1 MYSRRWLIASLVVL
15 GLVGGC
21 SQFNTNLTTQTS
33 SSTLTFLSPQAANAG
48 DSGFTITANGAGFVT
63 GAIILWNVG
72 PNQVQLTTTFVSS
85 AQLTAPVP
93 NSNVAAAG
101 NVQVAVQIPGS
112 AVSGASGTTATTT
125 TEVSNLVNFTINP
138 KPGSAPTVTSLSAS
152 TTSMPATPY
161 CGATGFTLT
170 VTGANF
176 DSSSVVNWN
185 GSQRA
190 TIFVNS
196 GQLTASILPQDAAFP
211 GTANVTVSN
220 AAGPSNTAIFTMTT
234 PNSLP
239 APGLKSAT
247 VLTPTSIAV
256 GSPTFTLRVDGDF
269 LPCTVVDWVTQ
280 ANGGNVQSTLTT
292 TYVPFTS
299 ADPVHNIPADP
310 AHLNA
315 TVPAA
320 DLATVGTAQVF
331 LFTLGPGGGLYPN
344 DPTLNTGLKFT
355 ITP

>member
-1 MYSRRWLIASLVVL
+1 MYSRSWMTASLLVL
-15 GLVGGC
+15 GLLGGC

-48 DSGFTITANGAGFVT
+48 DPGFTITANGAGFVT

-93 NSNVAAAG
+93 NSDLTSAG
-101 NVQVAVQIPGS
+101 SVKVAVQIPGS

-125 TEVSNLVNFTINP
+125 TEVSNVVNFNINP
-138 KPGSAPTVTSLSAS
+138 TAGSAPTIAALSAS

-185 GSQRA
+185 GSRRA
-190 TIFVNS
+190 TTFVNS

-220 AAGPSNTAIFTMTT
+220 ATGPSNTALFTMTT
-234 PNSLP
+234 PAANL
-239 APGLKSAT
+239 AP
-247 VLTPTSIAV
+247 PSITAPLQITIQK
-256 GSPTFTLRVDGDF
+256 GSPTFAINIDGSV
-269 LPCTVVDWVTQ
+269 LPCTVAQWVV
-280 ANGGNVQSTLTT
+280 GSTKSPLVT
-292 TYVPFTS
+292 TYVPANQDPTDAAIHLS
-299 ADPVHNIPADP
+299 ATI
-310 AHLNA
+310 
-315 TVPAA
+315 PAA
-320 DLATVGTAQVF
+320 DLVTAGPAQIV
-331 LFTLGPGGGLYPN
+331 LFTMQPPAGGQ
-344 DPTLNTGLKFT
+344 TSSAIAVT
-355 ITP
+355 IQ

>member
-93 NSNVAAAG
+93 NSDLAAAG
-101 NVQVAVQIPGS
+101 NIQVAVQIPGS
-112 AVSGASGTTATTT
+112 AVSGASGTSATTT
-125 TEVSNLVNFTINP
+125 TEVSNVVNFSINP

-152 TTSMPATPY
+152 TTSLPATPY

-190 TIFVNS
+190 TTFVNS
-196 GQLTASILPQDAAFP
+196 GQLTATILPQDAAFP
-211 GTANVTVSN
+211 GPANVTVSN
-220 AAGPSNTAIFTMTT
+220 AAGPSNTALFTMTT
-234 PNSLP
+234 PATNL
-239 APGLKSAT
+239 APPSITAPLQVTILK
-247 VLTPTSIAV
+247 
-256 GSPTFTLRVDGDF
+256 GSPTFAINIDGSV
-269 LPCTVVDWVTQ
+269 LPCTVAQWWVTQ
-280 ANGGNVQSTLTT
+280 NGNTVKSQLVT
-292 TYVPFTS
+292 TYVPANLDPTDTAVHLS
-299 ADPVHNIPADP
+299 ATI
-310 AHLNA
+310 
-315 TVPAA
+315 PAA
-320 DLATVGTAQVF
+320 DLVAAESAQIV
-331 LFTLGPGGGLYPN
+331 LFTMQPPAGGQTSN
-344 DPTLNTGLKFT
+344 AIAVT
-355 ITP
+355 IQ